1 MTGKHDRAFARR
13 RGTSVAACA
22 LGLSLV
28 VTGVQPVA
36 TPQAAPQA
44 SAQLLTDAQKSLVR
58 YPTSTSVRYG
68 ETTTISP
75 NTNELTVHP
84 PNSYKL
90 VDGANPGWGAEAV
103 SYTHLTLPTIYS
115 V

>member
-36 TPQAAPQA
+36 APQTSSQA
-44 SAQLLTDAQKSLVR
+44 SAQLLTDAQKSLVK
-58 YPTSTSVRYG
+58 YPASTSVHYG
-68 ETTTISP
+68 ETTSVLP
-75 NTNELTVHP
+75 NINALTVYP
-84 PNSYKL
+84 PNLSL
-90 VDGANPGWGAEAV
+90 I
-103 SYTHLTLPTIYS
+103 HI
-115 V
+115 